1 MIDEVYMLS
10 DRVFRKRIVLCV
22 VGVVL
27 SGVAVSFFKSAIF
40 GVDPFQALM
49 SGLDALI
56 PIRYG
61 TLYVIVNA
69 VLLLFSLA
77 FDKKRIG
84 LGTLINLF
92 LLGYIVQ
99 FGVDLLAATIP
110 GPSLA
115 VRIAYLLIGVFIAC
129 VAASMYFTANMGV
142 STYDAI
148 ALIISETWQKGKFKY
163 VRIMTDFTCVALGVA
178 LFLLSGQEKNGLM
191 AVVGIGTIISA
202 FMMGPMIDWFNVHI
216 FGPMLKDVNDQ

>member
-1 MIDEVYMLS
+1 MIKDEVFKK
-10 DRVFRKRIVLCV
+10 RVVLCV

-27 SGVAVSFFKSAIF
+27 SGVAVSFFKSAVF

-56 PIRYG
+56 PIKYG

-69 VLLLFSLA
+69 VLLLFSLV
-77 FDKKRIG
+77 FDRTRIG

-99 FGVDLLAATIP
+99 FGVDVIAAAVP
-110 GPSLA
+110 APSLA
-115 VRIAYLLIGVFIAC
+115 VRVVYLAVGVFIAC
-129 VAASMYFTANMGV
+129 VAGSMYFTADMGV

-148 ALIISETWQKGKFKY
+148 ALIITGTWGKGQFRY
-163 VRIMTDFTCVALGVA
+163 VRIMTDFSCVALGVA
-178 LFLLSGQEKNGLM
+178 LFLLSGEKPAGLA

-202 FMMGPMIDWFNVHI
+202 FMMGPMIDWFNRKL
-216 FGPMLKDVNDQ
+216 FGPMLHGNGGAE

>member
-1 MIDEVYMLS
+1 MKKDPF
-10 DRVFRKRIVLCV
+10 FRKRVLMCV
-22 VGVVL
+22 IGVVL

-56 PIRYG
+56 PIKYG

-69 VLLLFSLA
+69 ILLIFSLV
-77 FDKKRIG
+77 FDKARIG

-99 FGVDLLAATIP
+99 FGVDLLAAAIP
-110 GPSLA
+110 GPSLMI
-115 VRIAYLLIGVFIAC
+115 RIAYLLIGVLIAC
-129 VAASMYFTANMGV
+129 IAASMYFTANMGV

-148 ALIISETWQKGKFKY
+148 ALIITGTWHKGKFKY

-178 LFLLSGQEKNGLM
+178 LFLLSGQETSGLL

-202 FMMGPMIDWFNVHI
+202 FMMGPMIDWFNIHL
-216 FGPMLKDVNDQ
+216 FGPMLK

>member
-1 MIDEVYMLS
+1 MKKDPF
-10 DRVFRKRIVLCV
+10 FRKRVLMCV
-22 VGVVL
+22 IGVVL

-56 PIRYG
+56 PIKYG

-69 VLLLFSLA
+69 ILLIFSLV
-77 FDKKRIG
+77 FDKARIG

-99 FGVDLLAATIP
+99 FGVDLLAAAIP
-110 GPSLA
+110 GPSLMI
-115 VRIAYLLIGVFIAC
+115 RIAYLLIGVLIAC
-129 VAASMYFTANMGV
+129 IAASMYFTANMGV

-148 ALIISETWQKGKFKY
+148 ALIITGTWHKGKFKY

-178 LFLLSGQEKNGLM
+178 LFLLSGQEASGLL

-202 FMMGPMIDWFNVHI
+202 FMMGPMIDWFNIHL
-216 FGPMLKDVNDQ
+216 FGPMLK

>member
-1 MIDEVYMLS
+1 MSKDPL
-10 DRVFRKRIVLCV
+10 FRKRVIMCV

-27 SGVAVSFFKSAIF
+27 SGVAVSLFKSAVF
-40 GVDPFQALM
+40 GVDPFQAFM

-56 PIRYG
+56 PIKYG
-61 TLYVIVNA
+61 TLYVLVNA
-69 VLLLFSLA
+69 VLLVFSLV
-77 FDKKRIG
+77 FDKARIG

-99 FGVDLLAATIP
+99 FGVDILAAAIP

-115 VRIAYLLIGVFIAC
+115 VRAAYLLIGVLIAC

-148 ALIISETWQKGKFKY
+148 ALIITETWHKGVFKY

-178 LFLLSGQEKNGLM
+178 LFLLSGQEASGLK
-191 AVVGIGTIISA
+191 AVIGIATIISA
-202 FMMGPMIDWFNVHI
+202 FMMGPMIDWFNIHL
-216 FGPMLKDVNDQ
+216 FGPMLK

>member
-1 MIDEVYMLS
+1 MNKTDKL
-10 DRVFRKRIVLCV
+10 FRKRVILCV
-22 VGVVL
+22 AGVVL
-27 SGVAVSFFKSAIF
+27 SGVAVSFFKSAVF

-49 SGLDALI
+49 SGLDAII

-69 VLLLFSLA
+69 VLLLFSLV
-77 FDKKRIG
+77 FDRSRIG

-99 FGVDLLAATIP
+99 FGVDILAAAVP
-110 GPSLA
+110 GPSLP
-115 VRIAYLLIGVFIAC
+115 VRILFLLIGVFIAC
-129 VAASMYFTANMGV
+129 VAGSMYFTANMGV

-148 ALIISETWQKGKFKY
+148 ALIITGTWKKGKFKY
-163 VRIMTDFTCVALGVA
+163 VRIITDFTCVALGVI
-178 LFLLSGQEKNGLM
+178 LFLMSGEETSGLL

-202 FMMGPMIDWFNVHI
+202 FMMGPMIDYFNVHV
-216 FGPMLKDVNDQ
+216 FGPMLEK

>member
-1 MIDEVYMLS
+1 MKNTDKL
-10 DRVFRKRIVLCV
+10 FRKRVILCV
-22 VGVVL
+22 AGVVL
-27 SGVAVSFFKSAIF
+27 SGVAVSFFKSAVF

-49 SGLDALI
+49 SGLDAII

-69 VLLLFSLA
+69 VLLLFSLV
-77 FDKKRIG
+77 FDRSRIG

-99 FGVDLLAATIP
+99 FGVDILAAAVP
-110 GPSLA
+110 GPSLP
-115 VRIAYLLIGVFIAC
+115 VRILFLLIGVFIAC
-129 VAASMYFTANMGV
+129 AAGSMYFTANMGV

-148 ALIISETWQKGKFKY
+148 ALIITGTWKKGKFKY
-163 VRIMTDFTCVALGVA
+163 VRIITDFTCVALGVI
-178 LFLLSGQEKNGLM
+178 LFLMSGEETSGLL

-202 FMMGPMIDWFNVHI
+202 FMMGPMIDYFNVHV
-216 FGPMLKDVNDQ
+216 FGPMLKK

>member
-1 MIDEVYMLS
+1 MKKTDKL
-10 DRVFRKRIVLCV
+10 FRKRVILCV
-22 VGVVL
+22 AGVVL
-27 SGVAVSFFKSAIF
+27 SGVAVSFFKSAVF

-49 SGLDALI
+49 SGLDAII

-69 VLLLFSLA
+69 VLLLFSLV
-77 FDKKRIG
+77 FDRSRIG

-99 FGVDLLAATIP
+99 FGVDILAAAVP
-110 GPSLA
+110 GPSLP
-115 VRIAYLLIGVFIAC
+115 VRILFLLIGVFIAC
-129 VAASMYFTANMGV
+129 VAGSMYFTANMGV

-148 ALIISETWQKGKFKY
+148 ALIITGTWKKGKFKY
-163 VRIMTDFTCVALGVA
+163 VRIITDFTCVALGVI
-178 LFLLSGQEKNGLM
+178 LFLMSGEETSGLL

-202 FMMGPMIDWFNVHI
+202 FMMGPMIDYFNVHV
-216 FGPMLKDVNDQ
+216 FGPMLEK

>member
-1 MIDEVYMLS
+1 MDKLFKK
-10 DRVFRKRIVLCV
+10 RVIMCV

-49 SGLDALI
+49 SGLDAVI

-69 VLLLFSLA
+69 VLLIFSLV
-77 FDKKRIG
+77 FDRKRIG

-99 FGVDLLAATIP
+99 FGVDLLAAVLP
-110 GPSLA
+110 DPSLG
-115 VRIAYLLIGVFIAC
+115 VRILYLAVGVGIAC
-129 VAASMYFTANMGV
+129 LAASLYFTANMGV

-148 ALIISETWQKGKFKY
+148 ALIISETWGIGKFKF
-163 VRIMTDFTCVALGVA
+163 VRILTDLTCVVLGVA
-178 LFLLSGQEKNGLM
+178 LFLLSGEARSGLL

-202 FMMGPMIDWFNVHI
+202 FMMGPMIDFFNVHL
-216 FGPMLKDVNDQ
+216 FGPMLQKDA

>member
-1 MIDEVYMLS
+1 MKKDPL
-10 DRVFRKRIVLCV
+10 FRKRVLMCV
-22 VGVVL
+22 IGVVL

-56 PIRYG
+56 PIKYG

-69 VLLLFSLA
+69 ILLIFSLV
-77 FDKKRIG
+77 FDKARIG

-99 FGVDLLAATIP
+99 FGVDLLAAAIP
-110 GPSLA
+110 GPSLMI
-115 VRIAYLLIGVFIAC
+115 RIAYLLIGVLIAC
-129 VAASMYFTANMGV
+129 IAASMYFTANMGV

-148 ALIISETWQKGKFKY
+148 ALIITGTWHKGKFKY

-178 LFLLSGQEKNGLM
+178 LFLLSGQEASGLL

-202 FMMGPMIDWFNVHI
+202 FMMGPMIDWFNIHL
-216 FGPMLKDVNDQ
+216 FGPMLK

>member
-1 MIDEVYMLS
+1 MKTDKL
-10 DRVFRKRIVLCV
+10 FRKRVILCV
-22 VGVVL
+22 AGVVL
-27 SGVAVSFFKSAIF
+27 SGVAVSFFKSAVF

-49 SGLDALI
+49 SGLDAII

-69 VLLLFSLA
+69 VLLLFSLV
-77 FDKKRIG
+77 FDRSRIG

-99 FGVDLLAATIP
+99 FGVDILAAAVP
-110 GPSLA
+110 GPSLP
-115 VRIAYLLIGVFIAC
+115 VRILFLLIGVFIAC
-129 VAASMYFTANMGV
+129 VAGSMYFTANMGV

-148 ALIISETWQKGKFKY
+148 ALIITGTWKKGKFKY
-163 VRIMTDFTCVALGVA
+163 VRIITDFTCVALGVI
-178 LFLLSGQEKNGLM
+178 LFLMSGEETSGLL

-202 FMMGPMIDWFNVHI
+202 FMMGPMIDYFNVHV
-216 FGPMLKDVNDQ
+216 FGPMLEK

>member
-1 MIDEVYMLS
+1 MKNP
-10 DRVFRKRIVLCV
+10 VFRKRVILCV
-22 VGVVL
+22 CGVVL
-27 SGVAVSFFKSAIF
+27 SGVAVAFFKSAVF

-56 PIRYG
+56 PIQYG

-69 VLLLFSLA
+69 VLLLFSII
-77 FDKKRIG
+77 FDKTRIG

-99 FGVDLLAATIP
+99 FGVDIIAMVIP

-115 VRIAYLLIGVFIAC
+115 VRIIYLAVGVFIAC
-129 VAASMYFTANMGV
+129 VAASMYFTADMGV

-148 ALIISETWQKGKFKY
+148 ALIITGTWNKGKFKY

-178 LFLLSGQEKNGLM
+178 LFLISGKEASGLA

-202 FMMGPMIDWFNVHI
+202 FMMGPMIDWFNVHL
-216 FGPMLKDVNDQ
+216 FGPMLQKQ

>member
-1 MIDEVYMLS
+1 M
-10 DRVFRKRIVLCV
+10 CV
-22 VGVVL
+22 TGVVL

-56 PIRYG
+56 PIQYG

-69 VLLLFSLA
+69 VLLLFSIV
-77 FDKKRIG
+77 FDRKKIG

-99 FGVDLLAATIP
+99 FGVDIIAAAAPHPALWLRIIFLA
-110 GPSLA
+110 
-115 VRIAYLLIGVFIAC
+115 IGVFIAC
-129 VAASMYFTANMGV
+129 IAASLYFTADMGV

-148 ALIISETWQKGKFKY
+148 AIALSGKWKLAPFQY
-163 VRIMTDFTCVALGVA
+163 CRIATDVICVVSGCV
-178 LFLLSGQEKNGLM
+178 LFLLAGGTFG
-191 AVVGIGTIISA
+191 AIPTIAGAGTIITA
-202 FMMGPMIDWFNVHI
+202 FFMGPLIELFNVKI
-216 FGPMLKDVNDQ
+216 ARPLLKKS

>member
-1 MIDEVYMLS
+1 MKDPA
-10 DRVFRKRIVLCV
+10 FRKRVIMCV
-22 VGVVL
+22 AGVVL
-27 SGVAVSFFKSAIF
+27 SGVAVSFFKSAVF

-69 VLLLFSLA
+69 VLLLFSLV
-77 FDKKRIG
+77 FDRKRIG

-99 FGVDLLAATIP
+99 FGVDILASLIQ

-115 VRIAYLLIGVFIAC
+115 VRVAYLAIGVLIAC
-129 VAASMYFTANMGV
+129 IAASMYFTADMGV

-148 ALIISETWQKGKFKY
+148 ALIITGTWNKGKFKF
-163 VRIMTDFTCVALGVA
+163 VRIITDFTCVALGVA
-178 LFLLSGQEKNGLM
+178 LFLISGEKASGLM

-202 FMMGPMIDWFNVHI
+202 FMMGPMIDYFNVHV
-216 FGPMLKDVNDQ
+216 FGPMVEK

>member
-1 MIDEVYMLS
+1 MDSITK
-10 DRVFRKRIVLCV
+10 KRIVMCV
-22 VGVVL
+22 TGVVL
-27 SGVAVSFFKSAIF
+27 SGVAVSFFKSAVF

-56 PIRYG
+56 PIKYG

-69 VLLLFSLA
+69 VLLLFSLV
-77 FDKKRIG
+77 FDRTRIG

-99 FGVDLLAATIP
+99 FGVDILAGLIPAPSLFIRIIYLLVGVLIACLAA
-110 GPSLA
+110 SL
-115 VRIAYLLIGVFIAC
+115 
-129 VAASMYFTANMGV
+129 YFTANMGV

-148 ALIISETWQKGKFKY
+148 ALIITDTWKIGRFKF
-163 VRIMTDFTCVALGVA
+163 VRIITDFTCVILGVI
-178 LFLLSGQEKNGLM
+178 LFLISGQEVSGLY

-202 FMMGPMIDWFNVHI
+202 FMMGPMIDYFNVHL
-216 FGPMLKDVNDQ
+216 FGPMLNGK

>member
-1 MIDEVYMLS
+1 MKKTDKL
-10 DRVFRKRIVLCV
+10 FRKRVILCV
-22 VGVVL
+22 AGVVL
-27 SGVAVSFFKSAIF
+27 SGVAVSFFKSAVF

-49 SGLDALI
+49 SGLDAII

-69 VLLLFSLA
+69 VLLLFSLV
-77 FDKKRIG
+77 FDRSRIG

-99 FGVDLLAATIP
+99 FGVDILAAAVP
-110 GPSLA
+110 GPSLP
-115 VRIAYLLIGVFIAC
+115 VRILFLLIGIFIAC
-129 VAASMYFTANMGV
+129 VAGSMYFTANMGV

-148 ALIISETWQKGKFKY
+148 ALIITGTWKKGKFKY
-163 VRIMTDFTCVALGVA
+163 VRIITDFTCVALGVI
-178 LFLLSGQEKNGLM
+178 LFLMSGEETSGLL

-202 FMMGPMIDWFNVHI
+202 FMMGPMIDYFNVHV
-216 FGPMLKDVNDQ
+216 FGPMLEK

>member
-1 MIDEVYMLS
+1 MKTYS
-10 DRVFRKRIVLCV
+10 VFRKRVIMCV
-22 VGVVL
+22 TGVVL

-56 PIRYG
+56 PFQYG

-69 VLLLFSLA
+69 VLLLFSIV
-77 FDKKRIG
+77 FDRKKIG

-99 FGVDLLAATIP
+99 FGVDIIAAAAPHPALWLRIIFLA
-110 GPSLA
+110 
-115 VRIAYLLIGVFIAC
+115 IGVFIAC
-129 VAASMYFTANMGV
+129 IAASLYFTADMGV

-148 ALIISETWQKGKFKY
+148 ALIITGTWGIGKFKF
-163 VRIMTDFTCVALGVA
+163 VRIMTDFACVILGVG
-178 LFLLSGQEKNGLM
+178 LFLLSGADPHGLF

-202 FMMGPMIDWFNVHI
+202 FMMGPMIDYFNVHL
-216 FGPMLKDVNDQ
+216 FGPMLEK